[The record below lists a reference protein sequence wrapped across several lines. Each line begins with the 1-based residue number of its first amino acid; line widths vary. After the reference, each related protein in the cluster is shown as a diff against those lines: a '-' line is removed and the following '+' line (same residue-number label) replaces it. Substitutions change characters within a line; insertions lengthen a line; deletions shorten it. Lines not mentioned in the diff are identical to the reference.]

1 MNAPIPLPHLRVS
14 YNYVLILEWLDDS
27 DEPTGQQLHD
37 YLQSIQMPSK
47 LVICNCAKDVAD
59 ALADALLSVR
69 ALGTPVVHIE
79 SHGSDPAD
87 VSFQERDF
95 GISAVPGLSWRDLGD
110 WLAPLNEACDFAMLV
125 VGATCFGFASIA
137 AMKLHE
143 HVAPFAGCVGFTT
156 SVYPGSLR
164 DAMKELYRSFKSGSD
179 LKSSVENANR
189 ELLGSNECLRATSAT
204 MLAYQI
210 SRGVYDQVRT
220 PQAVDGWVQ
229 SMFTKLRD
237 AGLVVPSLV
246 EGAMPTKLHQL
257 SREHIQRAWDGWFP
271 HALQKRVC
279 GYRLD
284 WTFVELPAPE

>member
-1 MNAPIPLPHLRVS
+1 VS
-14 YNYVLILEWLDDS
+14 FNYVLILEWLDES
-27 DEPTGQQLHD
+27 DVRTGHQLHD

-47 LVICNCAKDVAD
+47 LVVCNCANDIAD
-59 ALADALLSVR
+59 ALADALHSIR
-69 ALGTPVVHIE
+69 TLGTPVVHIE

-87 VSFQERDF
+87 VSFQKRDF
-95 GISAVPGLSWRDLGD
+95 GFSGAPEIHAAPGLSWRDLGD

-143 HVAPFAGCVGFTT
+143 NVAPFAGCVGFTT

-164 DAMKELYRSFKSGSD
+164 DSMKELYLSFKSGSD

-189 ELLGSNECLRATSAT
+189 ELRGSNESLRATSAT

-210 SRGVYDQVRT
+210 SREVYDQFRT
-220 PQAVDGWVQ
+220 PDAMDGWLQ
-229 SMFTKLRD
+229 SMTTKVRD
-237 AGLVVPSLV
+237 AGLAVTPLA
-246 EGAMPTKLHQL
+246 EWATPTNLHQL
-257 SREHIQRAWDGWFP
+257 ARENIQRAWDGWFP
-271 HALQKRVC
+271 HALQERDC

-284 WTFVELPAPE
+284 WTIVELVEPE